1 VCECFRILSLKTKD
15 TSASSWLFEYVI
27 LYYGRHLIFM
37 PYAQVSKNALKE
49 NMIFWIIRQRVMV
62 ISSRRFGTTY
72 RVPSV
77 YRLKQRP
84 HNAD

>member
-1 VCECFRILSLKTKD
+1 
-15 TSASSWLFEYVI
+15 
-27 LYYGRHLIFM
+27 M